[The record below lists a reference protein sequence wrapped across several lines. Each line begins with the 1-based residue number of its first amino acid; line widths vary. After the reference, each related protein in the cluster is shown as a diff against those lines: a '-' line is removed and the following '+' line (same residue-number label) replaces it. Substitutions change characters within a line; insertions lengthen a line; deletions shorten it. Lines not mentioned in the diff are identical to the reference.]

1 MEEKV
6 LKFFYDKFPNP
17 MVISFTGI
25 PIQKLGLDLGE
36 DLLEFEQIMDQLKDN
51 YHIEQ
56 NRGLISITF
65 KGVFY
70 YEEKYLRPN
79 YYYTKAVSVI
89 LEFLE
94 KLENGEYNKNTIPNS
109 EIITTLNKE
118 GISFDNKQFYE
129 FLIALESRTD
139 LFKNI
144 GPFGIMEEHYIP
156 IMIKNKPV
164 LTPKGRKFIQ
174 IWREY
179 NQQKNGR
186 FGKWKILKTIN
197 KGGQGVIFKV
207 QKEAEDVYYALKSY
221 RTRGNSKFQKK
232 KVKRFQS
239 EVEALKTIKDCNN
252 VIKLIDEGGVI
263 KNIGFSDHYFIMEL
277 ADTDLSKYVETSSQ
291 VDIDKIIEYY
301 RQILDGFECI
311 HKHKIVHRDIKPSN
325 ILLKD
330 NSIKISD
337 FGINYQESDHRITQT
352 GEITGPKFFLCP
364 ESEDGRLEMPD
375 IKCDI
380 YSLGKL
386 LYYLLSNGKYF
397 AREKFEGEDYNLIKI
412 HNDYRFSSFIP
423 FFRKTMTEDINERY
437 SNISELRNGF
447 EKCIKR
453 FNVIPIFIELYFF
466 EQPLLEQCPKFIL
479 EDEYSFNNWI
489 SLYFLIKIMLANF
502 NLPFFVESQIQNG
515 YRYGI
520 SCIFFNVIDLQAFK
534 SKLNESSC
542 YYEISYY
549 EGDISFNN
557 DIVELADAVN
567 YKEKIDLL
575 IKDFSITN
583 EERFHEYLYNR
594 DKFYTLLDAYI
605 GIL

>member
-1 MEEKV
+1 
-6 LKFFYDKFPNP
+6 
-17 MVISFTGI
+17 MVVTFSGI
-25 PIQKLGLDLGE
+25 PIQRLGLDPEE
-36 DLLEFEQIMDQLKDN
+36 DLLEFERIMDQLKHNFYIKQDK
-51 YHIEQ
+51 EV
-56 NRGLISITF
+56 ISITF

-70 YEEKYLRPN
+70 YEEKYLKPN

-94 KLENGEYNKNTIPNS
+94 KLENGECNKNTIPNS
-109 EIITTLNKE
+109 EIIATLNKE
-118 GISFDNKQFYE
+118 GILFDNKQFYE
-129 FLIALESRTD
+129 FLVALESRTD

-144 GPFGIMEEHYIP
+144 GPFGIMEEYDIP
-156 IMIKNKPV
+156 IVIKNKPV
-164 LTPKGRKFIQ
+164 LTPIGRKFIQ
-174 IWREY
+174 IWREH

-186 FGKWKILKTIN
+186 FGEWKILKTIN
-197 KGGQGVIFKV
+197 RGGQGVIFKV
-207 QKEAEDVYYALKSY
+207 QKEEEDVYYALKSY

-239 EVEALKTIKDCNN
+239 EVKALKTVKDCNN

-263 KNIGFSDHYFIMEL
+263 KNKGFSDYYFIMEL
-277 ADTDLSKYVETSSQ
+277 ADTNLKKYVETSPQ
-291 VDIDKIIEYY
+291 LDLDKKIEYY
-301 RQILDGFECI
+301 RQILGGFECI
-311 HKHKIVHRDIKPSN
+311 HKLKIIHRDIKPSN

-364 ESEDGRLEMPD
+364 ESEDGKLETPN

-397 AREKFEGEDYNLIKI
+397 AREKFDDEDYNLINI
-412 HNDYRFSSFIP
+412 HNDYRFISFIP
-423 FFRKTMTEDINERY
+423 FFRKTMTEEINERY

-447 EKCIKR
+447 EKCVRR
-453 FNVIPIFIELYFF
+453 FNAIPIFIELYFF
-466 EQPLLEQCPKFIL
+466 EQSLLEQCPKFIL
-479 EDEYSFNNWI
+479 KDKYIFNHWI
-489 SLYFLIKIMLANF
+489 SLYFLLKIELTNF
-502 NLPFFVESQIQNG
+502 NLPFFVDSEIQDG

-520 SCIFFNVIDLQAFK
+520 SCIFFNVIDLQAFI

-542 YYEISYY
+542 YYEIGYY

-557 DIVELADAVN
+557 DIVELTDAVN

-575 IKDFSITN
+575 IKDLSITN
-583 EERFHEYLYNR
+583 EKKFHEYLYNR
-594 DKFYTLLDAYI
+594 EKFYTLLDTYI
-605 GIL
+605 RIL